1 MKSKK
6 FKGIIPPM
14 VTPLENQDELD
25 IEGLEKLIEHIING
39 GVHGLFV
46 LGTTGEA
53 QSLSYHLRYN
63 LIELAIKFADGRI
76 PVLAGVS
83 DTSFVESLNLAKHA
97 YHCGATAVV
106 STPPYYY
113 TPNQKELINYFIA
126 LADNSP
132 LPLFLYNMPSHV
144 KVNLGVE
151 TIVNLS
157 MHENIIGLKDSS
169 GNLLYFQEVVQAL
182 KKVEDFSILIGPEEM
197 LMQSILTGGHGGV
210 NGGANMFPKLYV
222 EMYEASVNRDLDRM
236 NILQEKILKISS
248 NIYSIGNS
256 GGGYL
261 PGLKAALYHLG
272 ICKNVLALPYSAFG
286 ENEIREIQRKLDS
299 MDLEEWI

>member
-6 FKGIIPPM
+6 IQGIIPPM

-53 QSLSYHLRYN
+53 QSLSYHLRYT
-63 LIELAIKFADGRI
+63 LVDLAIKIVNGRI

-83 DTSFVESLNLAKHA
+83 DTSFVESLNFAKHA
-97 YHCGATAVV
+97 YHCGASAVV

-126 LADNSP
+126 FADNSP

-144 KVNLGVE
+144 KVNLDVE
-151 TIVNLS
+151 TVVNLS

-210 NGGANMFPKLYV
+210 IGGANMFPKLYV
-222 EMYEASVNRDLDRM
+222 EMYGASVNRDLDRM
-236 NILQEKILKISS
+236 NILQEKILKICS

-261 PGLKAALYHLG
+261 PGLKAALCHLG